1 MKTIGHFF
9 KGIVSPVGNLLEEV
23 ISPLYSFS
31 YCTFL

>member
-1 MKTIGHFF
+1 MKTLGHFS

-31 YCTFL
+31 HYTFL